1 MHRSSPHPLTPSP
14 VPLHALRRATA
25 TWFVVASVGQWA
37 FVLFILG
44 FYGRHVLAGD
54 LEALNA
60 KPHITG
66 YVAGD
71 LLGNV
76 QWLGHVF
83 LGGAATFAGILQLL
97 PAVRRRWPAVH
108 RWTGRVFLVAALAAT
123 LGGFYLTWIRGSQLN
138 LASAVSTSLNGL
150 LILVFCTLAW
160 RRARLRDIAG
170 HRQHAL
176 RAYLLVNGV
185 WFLRIGIVPAGAV
198 MSALGH
204 RLGYDGAIF
213 LAISY
218 LSWIAPLA
226 CLELYLAAERSP
238 RAGFQRGVAV
248 FFFLLA
254 MLTALGI
261 AGAVMFMWW
270 PAL

>member
-1 MHRSSPHPLTPSP
+1 MRRMPSPTLSSSPAPAP
-14 VPLHALRRATA
+14 ALRRAAT
-25 TWFVVASVGQWA
+25 TWFVVASLGQWA

-44 FYGRHVLAGD
+44 FYGRHVLSGD
-54 LEALNA
+54 LGGLNA

-66 YVAGD
+66 YVPGD
-71 LLGNV
+71 ALGNL

-83 LGGAATFAGILQLL
+83 LGGAATFAGIVQLL
-97 PAVRRRWPAVH
+97 PAVRRRWPAIH
-108 RWTGRVFLVAALAAT
+108 RWTGRVFLIAALVT
-123 LGGFYLTWIRGSQLN
+123 TFSGFYLTWIRGSQLN

-150 LILVFCTLAW
+150 LILVFCVLAW
-160 RRARLRDIAG
+160 RSARLRDIPR

-198 MSALGH
+198 MNALGH
-204 RLGYDGAIF
+204 RLDYDSAMF
-213 LAISY
+213 LGISY

-238 RAGFQRGVAV
+238 RVGLQRGVALL
-248 FFFLLA
+248 FHLLA
-254 MLTALGI
+254 ILTAIGV
-261 AGAVMFMWW
+261 AGAAMFMWW
-270 PAL
+270 PVL